1 MTEYVDYEKTYQVP
15 ISTSL
20 NKVVKRI
27 VETVAWVNIALI
39 LLIVFT
45 VILRYGFHRNQMF
58 LGLGLVPL
66 EELQWHLY
74 AVVMMFGLAYAI
86 TIDSHIRIDII
97 HMNMSKPFQ
106 HFFEIFGIIFLL
118 LPALIIL
125 LDFGIDYATYSFD
138 RVEGSESPSGLPHR
152 WIVKSVIPLTM
163 ILMIIAT
170 VSRLIQE
177 ISLMWHHGHEPKET
191 RGSTIRYLLTP
202 QEVVKDKTDNEE
214 TS

>member
-27 VETVAWVNIALI
+27 VETVAWVNVALI

-74 AVVMMFGLAYAI
+74 AVVMMFGLAYAQ

-106 HFFEIFGIIFLL
+106 HFFVNIWVLFFFCCRPLSL
-118 LPALIIL
+118 CWIL
-125 LDFGIDYATYSFD
+125 VSTMLHI
-138 RVEGSESPSGLPHR
+138 PS
-152 WIVKSVIPLTM
+152 
-163 ILMIIAT
+163 T
-170 VSRLIQE
+170 VSRARKAPAACLIAG
-177 ISLMWHHGHEPKET
+177 L
-191 RGSTIRYLLTP
+191 
-202 QEVVKDKTDNEE
+202 
-214 TS
+214 